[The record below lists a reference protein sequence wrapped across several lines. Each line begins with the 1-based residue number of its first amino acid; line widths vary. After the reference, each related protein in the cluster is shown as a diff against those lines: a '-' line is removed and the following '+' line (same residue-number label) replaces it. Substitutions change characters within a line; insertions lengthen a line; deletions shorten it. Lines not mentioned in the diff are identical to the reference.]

1 MPLGKRERLTL
12 GPEPQH
18 CQMSRPWMLSPRL
31 SLGTLEI
38 EMAHSSTAEEI
49 SPIDSRFTVH
59 EEAIAEIEAIA
70 TNTGNTVEQHEHL
83 INVIENKVDRF
94 GLELKRTNLD
104 VEALGESVDNMPVYD
119 ENNRKRT
126 FLALSRDK
134 MASTIENLI
143 AKVDALTTKVDAL
156 TTKVDALTT
165 KVDALD
171 TKVDAL
177 DTKVDAL
184 AAKDASREQQLAAW
198 TTAFDERLARLE
210 FQHKFAETSQMLGR
224 MDF

>member
-1 MPLGKRERLTL
+1 
-12 GPEPQH
+12 
-18 CQMSRPWMLSPRL
+18 
-31 SLGTLEI
+31 
-38 EMAHSSTAEEI
+38 MAHSSTAEEI

-134 MASTIENLI
+134 MASTIENLT
-143 AKVDALTTKVDAL
+143 AKVDALTTKIDALVAKVDALDAKVDTFDAKVDSL
-156 TTKVDALTT
+156 TTKVDTLDT

>member
-1 MPLGKRERLTL
+1 
-12 GPEPQH
+12 
-18 CQMSRPWMLSPRL
+18 
-31 SLGTLEI
+31 
-38 EMAHSSTAEEI
+38 MAHSSTAEEI

-59 EEAIAEIEAIA
+59 EEAIA

-134 MASTIENLI
+134 MASTIENLT

-156 TTKVDALTT
+156 VA

>member
-1 MPLGKRERLTL
+1 MV
-12 GPEPQH
+12 
-18 CQMSRPWMLSPRL
+18 
-31 SLGTLEI
+31 
-38 EMAHSSTAEEI
+38 HSSTAEEI
-49 SPIDSRFTVH
+49 SPIDSRLAVH

-104 VEALGESVDNMPVYD
+104 VDALGESVDNMPVYD

-134 MASTIENLI
+134 MASTIENLT
-143 AKVDALTTKVDAL
+143 AKVDALTTKVDVLDA
-156 TTKVDALTT
+156 KVDT
-165 KVDALD
+165 
-171 TKVDAL
+171 L